1 MYNYMLAFV
10 FCAICYIAGE
20 YVSNATKAWVP
31 SVFVTAAM
39 MLVGYWT
46 FFPNSLVADS
56 NLIPFG
62 SSIAMYLIVTH
73 MGTVISFKQLFDQ
86 WKTIVVCLAGLAGMA
101 VLALVICPMLMD
113 REFVVTGLPP
123 LTGGLVAATI
133 MSDAAK
139 EKGLAEAAVFAIS
152 MYCIQGFAGYP
163 LTSVCLKIEGK
174 KMLAEYRSG
183 NCATV
188 AAGKMDEVNG
198 KIVSEE
204 APKKKLIPAL
214 PSKWN
219 SQVVMLGKL
228 GLICWFATLMA
239 KIPVPVIG
247 NISGLVWGLILGIIF
262 TSIGFLDEN
271 ILTKANSYGIVMFA
285 LLMYMFN
292 GLKDCTPEM
301 LGNIIFPMAAL
312 IVVGVIGM
320 GIVVIF
326 VAKLLKLSFPMAM
339 ATALTALYGF
349 PANAIITETT
359 CNNLTDDADER
370 AYLMGRMFAPMIVG
384 GFTTVTIT
392 SVIIAGI
399 FVGLL

>member
-10 FCAICYIAGE
+10 FCAVAYIVGE

-46 FFPNSLVADS
+46 IFPNSLVADS

-73 MGTVISFKQLFDQ
+73 MGTVISFKQLFAQ

-101 VLALVICPMLMD
+101 VLALVVCPMIID
-113 REFVVTGLPP
+113 REFVITGLPP

-163 LTSVCLKIEGK
+163 LTSIVLKIEGK
-174 KMLAEYRSG
+174 KMLAEYRGG
-183 NCATV
+183 NHASAAT
-188 AAGKMDEVNG
+188 GKVDEVNG

-204 APKKKLIPAL
+204 APKKKLIPEL

-228 GLICWFATLMA
+228 GLVCWLATMMA

-301 LGNIIFPMAAL
+301 LSNIIFPMAAL

-320 GIVVIF
+320 AIVVF
-326 VAKLLKLSFPMAM
+326 FAAKALKLSFPMAM

-392 SVIIAGI
+392 SVIIAGV